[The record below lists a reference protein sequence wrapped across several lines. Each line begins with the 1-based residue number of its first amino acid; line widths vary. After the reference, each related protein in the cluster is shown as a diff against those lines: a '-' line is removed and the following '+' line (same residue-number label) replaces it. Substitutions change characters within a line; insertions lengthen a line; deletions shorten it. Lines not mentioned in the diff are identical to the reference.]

1 MKDEKNLT
9 EIRAMI
15 ARHKLGDLIFLIT
28 GVLVL
33 MIAVLTFIA
42 LFSHMLIDGMP
53 RLSWDFFTSFPS
65 RRPGSAG
72 ILSAWVGT
80 TLVMVVTA
88 AAAVPLGVGAG
99 IYLEEYAPKNILTEI
114 IEINVTNLAGVPS
127 IIYGLLALSLFVHQ
141 LGLGQSILSAGLAL
155 ALLILP
161 IVIVATREAIRSIPV
176 TIREGASALGATRWQ
191 TVSDHL
197 LPYSA
202 AGILTG
208 IIIGLARAIGETAP
222 IITIGALTF
231 IAFLPPSPFKAEFPF
246 LSFEWLMAPFT
257 VMPIQ
262 MFNWVSR
269 PEEAFQ
275 INAAAAGL
283 VLVVMT
289 LTMNA
294 LAIYLRYRM
303 RKNLK
308 W

>member
-1 MKDEKNLT
+1 MRNTKNLK
-9 EIRAMI
+9 EIRLII
-15 ARHKLGDLIFLIT
+15 AHHKRLDLLFMVI
-28 GVLVL
+28 GVVAL
-33 MIAVLTFIA
+33 MIAVLTFVA
-42 LFSHMLIDGMP
+42 LFTHMLIDGMP

-80 TLVMVVTA
+80 TLVMLVTA
-88 AAAVPLGVGAG
+88 AAAVPIGIGAAV
-99 IYLEEYAPKNILTEI
+99 YLEEYAPKNIITEI
-114 IEINVTNLAGVPS
+114 LEINITNLAGVPS
-127 IIYGLLALSLFVHQ
+127 IIYGLLALGVFVYQ
-141 LGLGQSILSAGLAL
+141 FGFGQSILSAGLAL

-176 TIREGASALGATRWQ
+176 AIREGAYALGASKWQ

-202 AGILTG
+202 AGIMTG
-208 IIIGLARAIGETAP
+208 VIIGLARAIGETAP

-231 IAFLPPSPFKAEFPF
+231 IAFLPSSPIKAEFPF
-246 LSFEWLMAPFT
+246 LSFEWLTAPFT

-269 PEEAFQ
+269 PQEEFQ
-275 INAAAAGL
+275 ANAAAAGL

-294 LAIYLRYRM
+294 LAIYVRYRM
-303 RKNLK
+303 RKNIK